1 MARIGTRDSESRTRI
16 MGRIG
21 TRKSETR
28 TTNSR
33 RGTRNCERETRT
45 IAGML
50 KVGQEPQKEE
60 PGMVRV
66 GNRNQG

>member
-1 MARIGTRDSESRTRI
+1 